1 MLTYAHVCSRMLTY
15 ADVCIRTLY
24 SEHPEWS
31 VIDVTGRAGSFI
43 HSCMHSFIHSCI
55 LSFIYETN
63 KCTTGRAQ
71 EVTLPSYHSC
81 YIPVLILLYVCVP
94 TLLHMC
100 LLLLDMCPDTGIS
113 GRSGGERGDHSRA
126 AIYMFSYCYISVPTL
141 LCTCPHTAIFVSACW
156 SSGGERSNHSRAD
169 ARQADACRGP

>member
-1 MLTYAHVCSRMLTY
+1 MLTYASEPFTRNIRSGLSLTSRGAQVHSFMH
-15 ADVCIRTLY
+15 ACI
-24 SEHPEWS
+24 H
-31 VIDVTGRAGSFI
+31 SFI
-43 HSCMHSFIHSCI
+43 HSCMHSVIH
-55 LSFIYETN
+55 LLNN
-63 KCTTGRAQ
+63 KYTTGRAQ

-100 LLLLDMCPDTGIS
+100 PLLLDMYPDTGIS

-126 AIYMFSYCYISVPTL
+126 AIYVSSYCYISVPIL

-156 SSGGERSNHSRAD
+156 SSGGECSNHSRAD